1 MKHWAIIPLLLMSG
15 CSMRSFYPTMGGVVG
30 AAAGGAI
37 GGPVA
42 AGVAGGA
49 GVMAGEL
56 MKGNADLKE
65 AKDTITAI
73 SKGDVEGL
81 IAVGMGKQKG
91 FVDNAID
98 AVMDTV
104 KLICIGLI
112 LWNVVPILYTRFLHK
127 KATNGAT
134 KKT

>member
-1 MKHWAIIPLLLMSG
+1 
-15 CSMRSFYPTMGGVVG
+15 MRSFYPTMGGVVG